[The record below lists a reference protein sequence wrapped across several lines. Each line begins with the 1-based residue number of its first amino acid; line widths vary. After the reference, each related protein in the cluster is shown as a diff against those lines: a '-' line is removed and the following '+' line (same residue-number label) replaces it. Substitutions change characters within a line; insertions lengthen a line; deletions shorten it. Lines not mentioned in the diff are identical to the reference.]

1 MGEKSVKKCNNLA
14 KKQKYFLRRKNLF
27 QIINFLFYICPS
39 VQISEPV
46 LIFTIIQ
53 SSAMGYA
60 KGHYSDP
67 EAYKLQQNNR
77 KSAGN
82 HRRRRSNMTPGRIV
96 AEQREKESF
105 SVARKLVWQRFRRS
119 LIALRYRINYYTLG
133 FFQRNTLIKLG
144 TLVLGG
150 YFLLFAEAGPQ
161 FIASETKQSEQGIGT
176 LIEDKAETKQ
186 SKPVK
191 AKTKPKSEASPV
203 GASDLFSEQAE
214 DYVER
219 FHSIARGE
227 MNKYG
232 IPASISLAQGLIES
246 RAGSSK
252 LAVNNNNHFGIKCF
266 SRNCKKGHCTN
277 FTDDTHK
284 DFFRKFK
291 NPWESW
297 RAHSQL
303 LATGRYTKLKKYGH
317 DYRKWA
323 YGLKSIGYA
332 TDRNYAEKLIG
343 IIERYELYKYD
354 R

>member
-1 MGEKSVKKCNNLA
+1 
-14 KKQKYFLRRKNLF
+14 
-27 QIINFLFYICPS
+27 
-39 VQISEPV
+39 
-46 LIFTIIQ
+46 
-53 SSAMGYA
+53 MGYA

-67 EAYKLQQNNR
+67 EAFKPQQGSR
-77 KSAGN
+77 PAAAGN
-82 HRRRRSNMTPGRIV
+82 RYRRSNMTPGRIV
-96 AEQREKESF
+96 IEQKAREPF
-105 SVARKLVWQRFRRS
+105 SVARRLVWQRLTRS
-119 LIALRYRINYYTLG
+119 LIALRFRINYYTLG
-133 FFQRNTLIKLG
+133 FFRRNTLVKLA
-144 TLVLGG
+144 TLALGA
-150 YFLLFAEAGPQ
+150 YFLLYAEAGPQ
-161 FIASETKQSEQGIGT
+161 FIARDPKQSEQGFTPIMEEEPEER
-176 LIEDKAETKQ
+176 LA
-186 SKPVK
+186 KPVK
-191 AKTKPKSEASPV
+191 SKTKTKPKSEAAPV
-203 GASDLFSEQAE
+203 GASELFSEQAE
-214 DYVER
+214 DYVGR
-219 FHSIARGE
+219 FNSIARTE
-227 MNKYG
+227 MNKFG

-303 LATGRYTKLKKYGH
+303 LASGRYTKLKKHGR

-323 YGLKSIGYA
+323 YGLKSVGYA

>member
-1 MGEKSVKKCNNLA
+1 
-14 KKQKYFLRRKNLF
+14 
-27 QIINFLFYICPS
+27 
-39 VQISEPV
+39 
-46 LIFTIIQ
+46 
-53 SSAMGYA
+53 MGYA

-67 EAYKLQQNNR
+67 EAYKPQQGNRPTSSNN
-77 KSAGN
+77 
-82 HRRRRSNMTPGRIV
+82 RRRRSNMTPGRIV
-96 AEQREKESF
+96 VDKKEKESF
-105 SVARKLVWQRFRRS
+105 VVAGRLVWHRFRRS
-119 LIALRYRINYYTLG
+119 LIALRFRINYYTLG
-133 FFQRNTLIKLG
+133 FFRRNTLIKLG

-161 FIASETKQSEQGIGT
+161 IIAREPKQSEQGIGT
-176 LIEDKAETKQ
+176 FIEDATETKQ

-191 AKTKPKSEASPV
+191 AKTKPKNEASPV
-203 GASDLFSEQAE
+203 GASELFSEQAE

-219 FHSIARGE
+219 FQSIARGE
-227 MNKYG
+227 MKKYG

-246 RAGSSK
+246 RAGTSK

-284 DFFRKFK
+284 DFFRKFQ

-303 LATGRYTKLKKYGH
+303 IATGRYTKLKKNGR